1 VPGLKQKTLTRICSL
16 LLFLLVLSWGAYYVY
31 EKGFGRRWRG
41 VLEKEFGRFGL
52 QISVRR
58 LTLDPFRGLVAKD
71 VEIYDSRLRQTVL
84 AEVSDLLLDV
94 NYANLFQQGPALN
107 AVDLRD
113 AKISIPIDP
122 GEPKSARILI
132 TRLHSRIYFFPGRI
146 ELRQITGDLERI
158 QVNASGTL
166 VNPSAAQF
174 SVPPEPET
182 ETRETATERLLN
194 RVVEE
199 IKSVQYPGERPQLSF
214 SFQVDLANPS
224 SARIES
230 GHLVASSFLRFGH
243 PFRNLDAEFSLENQR
258 LELRK
263 LFLRDA
269 RGEFFGTG
277 TWNVET
283 GNKQFQLRSSLN
295 LSDIL
300 VTDFAWAKDW
310 RFDAPPQIEMSGVYQ
325 PGNNWQFIG
334 RLNFDQFSVQSV
346 PFQSLK
352 ADFSKVGNAWMI
364 SNAELTHRTGTLS
377 GDLLNL
383 PGDFRLRVN
392 SGLNPSDLLPLFP
405 ARVQRLFSRW
415 DFLAP
420 PVVQATIK
428 GGAPELGAVSGSGRV
443 WLGRTRLGGALMN
456 SASAE
461 FQIDHE
467 MVQCNQI
474 NATRDEGSA
483 TGSITYDFND
493 DQITLHNLQS
503 NLDPMSLTTWIH
515 PDLRRIT
522 RGFHFQALPNVRV
535 NGTIPLRSNSS
546 SGGARNLRIQIDS
559 PKPFIYQ
566 FMGLEIP
573 CDSGSGDLSINFGPE
588 FAANGVISL
597 AGAGIGN
604 LPLFDALIQRL
615 SSAGFRPSLPSTFG
629 VQLRFQLDPGTFQVR
644 DLDLTNGPHLIRLNG
659 AIRKSGGMVDLNASF
674 DNDQLRL
681 HGTGTILDPNWQVI
695 RR

>member
-1 VPGLKQKTLTRICSL
+1 MPGLKQKTLIRVCSL
-16 LLFLLVLSWGAYYVY
+16 LVFLLVLSWGAYYIY

-71 VEIYDSRLRQTVL
+71 VEIYDSQLRQTVL

-94 NYANLFQQGPALN
+94 NYANLFQQEPALN

-113 AKISIPIDP
+113 ASISIPIDP
-122 GEPKSARILI
+122 GSAKSQRILI

-146 ELRQITGDLERI
+146 ELRQITGDLDRI
-158 QVNASGTL
+158 QVNATGTL
-166 VNPSAAQF
+166 VNPSAAQI
-174 SVPPEPET
+174 SVLPESET

-194 RVVEE
+194 RVVQEL
-199 IKSVQYPGERPQLSF
+199 KSVQYPGERPQLSF

-230 GHLVASSFLRFGH
+230 GHLVSNSFLRFGH

-277 TWNVET
+277 TWNLET
-283 GNKQFQLRSSLN
+283 GDKQFQLRSSLN
-295 LSDIL
+295 LSDLL
-300 VTDFAWAKDW
+300 VNDLPWAKDW
-310 RFDAPPQIEMSGVYQ
+310 RFDAPPQIEMSGVYR
-325 PGNNWQFIG
+325 PGNDWQVIG
-334 RLNFDQFSVQSV
+334 RLNFDQFAVQSV

-352 ADFSKVGNAWMI
+352 TDFSKVGNAWMI

-377 GDLLNL
+377 GDMLNL

-405 ARVQRLFSRW
+405 TRAQKLFRRW

-420 PVVQATIK
+420 PVIQATIK
-428 GGAPELGAVSGSGRV
+428 GHAPELGAVSGSGRI
-443 WLGRTRLGGALMN
+443 WLGRTKLGGALMN
-456 SASAE
+456 SASAD
-461 FQIDHE
+461 FKIDHE
-467 MVQCNQI
+467 TVQCNQVY
-474 NATRDEGSA
+474 AARDEGSA

-493 DQITLHNLQS
+493 DQITLRNLQS
-503 NLDPMSLTTWIH
+503 NLDPASLTTWIH
-515 PDLRRIT
+515 PDLRKIARA
-522 RGFHFQALPNVRV
+522 FHFQALPNIRV
-535 NGTIPLRSNSS
+535 NGSIRLRTSS
-546 SGGARNLRIQIDS
+546 SSAGAKNLQIQIDS

-566 FMGLEIP
+566 LMGLEIP
-573 CDSGSGDLSINFGPE
+573 CDSGSGDLSINDGAE
-588 FAANGVISL
+588 FSANGVINL
-597 AGAGIGN
+597 AGAGIGKI
-604 LPLFDALIQRL
+604 PLFEALVHRL
-615 SSAGFRPSLPSTFG
+615 TSAGFHSVTPEAFG
-629 VQLRFQLDPGTFQVR
+629 VQLNFQFDSGTLHVR
-644 DLDLTNGPHLIRLNG
+644 DLDLANGPHTIRLNG
-659 AIRKSGGMVDLNASF
+659 TVKESGGMVDLNGSF
-674 DNDQLRL
+674 DNNQLRL
-681 HGTGTILDPNWQVI
+681 HCTGTFLDPDWQVNG
-695 RR
+695 R